1 MKKAYLPLLVLM
13 LAGCD
18 VVKVPEQLA
27 SKPVASIA
35 AAPADAK
42 SNDGQ
47 ADAERQKQE
56 AIAKAEAEA
65 RAHVNQAFSYIGS
78 SKAAT
83 TKDAKEK
90 LLLNAEIELNQAL
103 ENNPNLVDAWLNRGV
118 VFMALGKLN
127 KAEEDLKKAIS
138 IDGKSSAAHYNL
150 ACLYSV
156 MNKQD
161 LAADALNAAL
171 QNGFSNI
178 DSLRNDPDLSG
189 LRKTK
194 EFSQVLDKNKIFI
207 K

>member
-1 MKKAYLPLLVLM
+1 MKKAYLPLFVLM

-18 VVKVPEQLA
+18 VVKLPEQLA
-27 SKPVASIA
+27 SKPVAPIA

-47 ADAERQKQE
+47 TDVK
-56 AIAKAEAEA
+56 A

-161 LAADALNAAL
+161 LAADSLNAAL
-171 QNGFSNI
+171 QNGFSSI
-178 DSLRNDPDLSG
+178 DSLRDDPDLSG

-194 EFSQVLDKNKIFI
+194 EFRHVLEKNKIFI

>member
-1 MKKAYLPLLVLM
+1 MKKAYLPLFVLM

-18 VVKVPEQLA
+18 VVKLPEQLA
-27 SKPVASIA
+27 SKPVAPIA

-47 ADAERQKQE
+47 TDVK
-56 AIAKAEAEA
+56 A

-103 ENNPNLVDAWLNRGV
+103 ENSPNLVDAWLNRGV

-161 LAADALNAAL
+161 LAADSLNAAL
-171 QNGFSNI
+171 QNGFSSI
-178 DSLRNDPDLSG
+178 DSLRDDPDLSG

-194 EFSQVLDKNKIFI
+194 EFRHVLEKNKIFI

>member
-1 MKKAYLPLLVLM
+1 MKKAYLPLFVLM

-18 VVKVPEQLA
+18 VVKLPEQLA
-27 SKPVASIA
+27 SKPVAPIA
-35 AAPADAK
+35 AAPVDAK

-47 ADAERQKQE
+47 ADVK
-56 AIAKAEAEA
+56 A

-171 QNGFSNI
+171 QNGFSSI
-178 DSLRNDPDLSG
+178 DSLRDDPDLSG

-194 EFSQVLDKNKIFI
+194 EFRQVLEKNKIFI